1 MSEKNQL
8 QDIIIS
14 SHGDGGLLTHRLLQE
29 IFYPSFNNKWLQ
41 QEGDAAVLNLNGLR
55 LAMTTDSFV
64 ISPLFFKGGD
74 IGKLAVCGT
83 VNDLVVSGA
92 KPLWLSAAFILPTGM
107 EQIDLKKIVK
117 SMEETA
123 NGLKV
128 PIVTGDTKVVD
139 SGDRDNLFINTTGIG
154 LVQPGICFHPRN
166 IEPNDVVIVSG
177 SVGDHGAAILAQR
190 LQFDG
195 NSSPASDCAPLVELS
210 EKMKPFYDDIKVMRD
225 PTRGGLAT
233 TLIELAVAGRIDLV
247 LEEEAIPVKTE
258 VSAVADILGV
268 DPYYLASEGRAV
280 LIARAAAGNRILKT
294 LRSVAGAESSSIIGV
309 VGEGE
314 GAVYLRTRLG
324 GTRRLKMLSGTPL
337 PRIC

>member
-1 MSEKNQL
+1 MKGKIQP

-29 IFYPSFNNKWLQ
+29 IFFPSFNNEWLQ
-41 QEGDAAVLNLNGLR
+41 QEGDAAILSLNGLQ

-64 ISPLFFKGGD
+64 VSPLFFKGGD

-107 EQIDLKKIVK
+107 VQVDLKKIVR
-117 SMEETA
+117 SMEKTA
-123 NGLKV
+123 GELKL

-154 LVQPGICFHPRN
+154 LVHARARFHPRHM
-166 IEPNDVVIVSG
+166 EPSDVVIVSG
-177 SVGDHGAAILAQR
+177 SVGDHGAAILAHR
-190 LQFDG
+190 LHFTG
-195 NSSPASDCAPLVELS
+195 ENIPASDCAPLSELS
-210 EKMKPFYDDIKVMRD
+210 EKLEPFFDDIKVMRD

-233 TLIELAVAGRIDLV
+233 TMIELATAGKNDLV
-247 LEEEAIPVKTE
+247 LEEETIPVKSE

-268 DPYYLASEGRAV
+268 DPYYLASEGRA
-280 LIARAAAGNRILKT
+280 LIIARASAGSRILKA
-294 LRSVAGAESSSIIGV
+294 LRSVVGSEDSAIIGV
-309 VGEGE
+309 VKEGE
-314 GAVYLRTRLG
+314 GAVFLRTRLG